1 MASPEYSVVK
11 AHIADI
17 NSRISAADISSYAD
31 DLFQAGL
38 IGQPG
43 HDNALAITGI
53 APQGKVASL
62 TSEAMGKIKTSP
74 HLFSGLITIL
84 ESRDGDFASLLREEY
99 GNYILLDLL
108 HVGMVFDLWLGRAS
122 MGP

>member
-1 MASPEYSVVK
+1 
-11 AHIADI
+11 
-17 NSRISAADISSYAD
+17 
-31 DLFQAGL
+31 
-38 IGQPG
+38 
-43 HDNALAITGI
+43 
-53 APQGKVASL
+53 
-62 TSEAMGKIKTSP
+62 MGKIKTSP

-108 HVGMVFDLWLGRAS
+108 QVGMVFDLWLGAS

>member
-17 NSRISAADISSYAD
+17 NNRISAADIPSYAD

-43 HDNALAITGI
+43 YDNALAITGI

-99 GNYILLDLL
+99 GNY
-108 HVGMVFDLWLGRAS
+108 M
-122 MGP
+122 